1 VVLGCTHYPLLT
13 GVISYVMGADV
24 TLVSS
29 AEETAKDVYR
39 ALATNNLQRTAAAP
53 PEHHFVATGDAAQ
66 FETLAR
72 RFLGPEVLSVRHV
85 DHVAAQYPTGSL
97 ARITPEMIAAA
108 QSARTR
114 PRISNFV
121 DRALADTGP
130 AGSTGGTGL

>member
-1 VVLGCTHYPLLT
+1 
-13 GVISYVMGADV
+13 MGADV

-39 ALATNNLQRTAAAP
+39 ALATQGLQRTETAP
-53 PEHHFVATGDAAQ
+53 PEHHFVATGDAGQ
-66 FETLAR
+66 FEALAR

-108 QSARTR
+108 QRGGTR
-114 PRISNFV
+114 QRISNFV
-121 DRALADTGP
+121 GSSV
-130 AGSTGGTGL
+130 AGGQSQ